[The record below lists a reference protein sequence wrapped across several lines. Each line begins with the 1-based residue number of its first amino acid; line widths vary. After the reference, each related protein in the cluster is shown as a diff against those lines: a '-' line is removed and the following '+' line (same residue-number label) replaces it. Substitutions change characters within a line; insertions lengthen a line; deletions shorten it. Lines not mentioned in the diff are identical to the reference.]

1 VQVQI
6 LLHGQPTPI
15 SRSSQFYGKTFE
27 ALREDGHFDECLKS
41 YLKSHHQTA
50 MPTNDA
56 EFRQMLSQAH
66 QRFEYE
72 LLDAGVEIN
81 RLTAVEEGGQ
91 GGSAGQ
97 PLEKPGLFFWLEDD
111 EAAVFL
117 FALTTDK
124 TRGLAFRTRDA
135 ALLKIFGSTFEE
147 YWNASR
153 SIRKGTLTAA

>member
-1 VQVQI
+1 
-6 LLHGQPTPI
+6 
-15 SRSSQFYGKTFE
+15 
-27 ALREDGHFDECLKS
+27 
-41 YLKSHHQTA
+41 
-50 MPTNDA
+50 
-56 EFRQMLSQAH
+56 
-66 QRFEYE
+66 
-72 LLDAGVEIN
+72 
-81 RLTAVEEGGQ
+81 
-91 GGSAGQ
+91 
-97 PLEKPGLFFWLEDD
+97 LEKPGLFFWLEDD